1 MSSHTLKKGYEPF
14 EVEQR
19 WYSYWEKE
27 GHERFLTSNANVLTD
42 DAGPY
47 DPAVGSV
54 NLRALLCKIY
64 KVKDDDPLYD
74 PIP

>member
-1 MSSHTLKKGYEPF
+1 MDPRLIFVQASF
-14 EVEQR
+14 C
-19 WYSYWEKE
+19 YWEKK
-27 GHERFLTSNANVLTD
+27 GHARFLTSNANVLTD

-47 DPAVGSV
+47 DPAIGSI

-74 PIP
+74 PI